1 MKDDRMK
8 LVLGMA
14 GASGSIYAERF
25 IKALFTIEGTT
36 FFICSPASLRVFR
49 EEMECKVSSSK
60 ELLDFI
66 ISKYKIQNTPHRFE
80 IRNFADIGA
89 DIASGSNSWK
99 GMVILPCSMKTI
111 ASINAGMTENLI
123 ERTADV
129 TLKERRTLLLVPRET
144 PYNRI
149 HLKNMLE
156 LHDAGGI
163 ILPASPGFY
172 QMPKTL
178 EDLGDFIGERIFR
191 LLGVEMN
198 LYPRWAPRDH
208 GE

>member
-1 MKDDRMK
+1 MK

-49 EEMECKVSSSK
+49 EEMECKVSSP
-60 ELLDFI
+60 EEILDFI
-66 ISKYKIQNTPHRFE
+66 ASKYKLQTSSQKFE
-80 IRNFADIGA
+80 IRNFSDIGA
-89 DIASGSNSWK
+89 DIASGSNLWK
-99 GMVILPCSMKTI
+99 AMAVLPCSMKTI
-111 ASINAGMTENLI
+111 ASINAGLTENLI
-123 ERTADV
+123 ERAADV
-129 TLKERRTLLLVPRET
+129 TLKERRTLVLVPREA

-156 LHDAGGI
+156 LHDAGGT

-172 QMPKTL
+172 QMPKSL
-178 EDLGDFIGERIFR
+178 EDLGDFIAERVFR
-191 LLGVEMN
+191 LLGMELD
-198 LYPRWAPRDH
+198 LYPRWNPRSSED
-208 GE
+208 

>member
-1 MKDDRMK
+1 MK

-49 EEMECKVSSSK
+49 EEMECKVSSPK
-60 ELLDFI
+60 EILDFI
-66 ISKYKIQNTPHRFE
+66 ASKYKLQTSSQKFE
-80 IRNFADIGA
+80 IRNFSDIGA
-89 DIASGSNSWK
+89 DIASGSNPWK
-99 GMVILPCSMKTI
+99 AMAILPCSMKTI
-111 ASINAGMTENLI
+111 ASINAGLTENLI
-123 ERTADV
+123 ERAADV
-129 TLKERRTLLLVPRET
+129 TLKERRTLVLVPREA

-156 LHDAGGI
+156 LHDAGGT

-172 QMPKTL
+172 QMPKSL
-178 EDLGDFIGERIFR
+178 EDLGDFIAERVFR
-191 LLGVEMN
+191 LLGMELD
-198 LYPRWAPRDH
+198 LYPRWNPRSSED
-208 GE
+208 

>member
-1 MKDDRMK
+1 MK

-66 ISKYKIQNTPHRFE
+66 VSKYEIVDTRHKFE

-89 DIASGSNSWK
+89 DIASGSNVWK
-99 GMVILPCSMKTI
+99 TMVILPCSMKTI
-111 ASINAGMTENLI
+111 ASINAGLTENLI
-123 ERTADV
+123 ERAADV
-129 TLKERRTLLLVPRET
+129 TLKERRTLVVVPREA

-156 LHDAGGI
+156 LHDAGAT

-178 EDLGDFIGERIFR
+178 EDLGDFISERVFR
-191 LLGVEMN
+191 LLGMELN
-198 LYPRWAPRDH
+198 LYPRWNPRNF
-208 GE
+208 EE

>member
-1 MKDDRMK
+1 MK

-49 EEMECKVSSSK
+49 EEMECKVSSPK
-60 ELLDFI
+60 EILDFI
-66 ISKYKIQNTPHRFE
+66 ASKYKLQTSSQKFE
-80 IRNFADIGA
+80 IRNFSDIGA
-89 DIASGSNSWK
+89 DIASGSNPWK
-99 GMVILPCSMKTI
+99 AMTILPCSMKTI
-111 ASINAGMTENLI
+111 ASINAGLTENLI
-123 ERTADV
+123 ERAADV
-129 TLKERRTLLLVPRET
+129 TLKERRTLVLVPREA

-156 LHDAGGI
+156 LHDAGGT

-172 QMPKTL
+172 QMPKSL
-178 EDLGDFIGERIFR
+178 EDLGDFIAERVFR
-191 LLGVEMN
+191 LLGMELD
-198 LYPRWAPRDH
+198 LYPRWAPSKTN
-208 GE
+208 EE

>member
-1 MKDDRMK
+1 MK

-25 IKALFTIEGTT
+25 IKALYTLEGTT
-36 FFICSPASLRVFR
+36 FFICSSASLRVFR
-49 EEMECKVSSSK
+49 EEMECKVSSPW

-66 ISKYKIQNTPHRFE
+66 ENKYAIQNSKHTFE

-89 DIASGSNSWK
+89 DIASGSNPWNA
-99 GMVILPCSMKTI
+99 MAVLPCSMKTI
-111 ASINAGMTENLI
+111 ASINAGLTENLI
-123 ERTADV
+123 ERAADV
-129 TLKERRTLLLVPRET
+129 TLKERRTLVLVPREA

-156 LHDAGGI
+156 LHDAGAT

-178 EDLGDFIGERIFR
+178 EDLGDFISERVFR
-191 LLGVEMN
+191 LLGMELD
-198 LYPRWAPRDH
+198 LYPRWTPRISED
-208 GE
+208 

>member
-1 MKDDRMK
+1 MK
-8 LVLGMA
+8 LVLGIA

-36 FFICSPASLRVFR
+36 FLVCSNASLRVFR

-66 ISKYKIQNTPHRFE
+66 VSKYKIHTTCHRFE
-80 IRNFADIGA
+80 IRSFTDIGA
-89 DIASGSNSWK
+89 DIASGSNFWNA
-99 GMVILPCSMKTI
+99 MVILPCSMKMI
-111 ASINAGMTENLI
+111 ASINAGLTENLI
-123 ERTADV
+123 ERAADV
-129 TLKERRTLLLVPRET
+129 TLKERRNLIIVPRET

-172 QMPKTL
+172 QLPKTL
-178 EDLGDFIGERIFR
+178 EDLGDFISEKVFK
-191 LLGVEMN
+191 LLGMELN
-198 LYPRWAPRDH
+198 LYPPWTPKNI
-208 GE
+208 EE

>member
-1 MKDDRMK
+1 MK

-49 EEMECKVSSSK
+49 EEMECKVSSP
-60 ELLDFI
+60 EEILDFI
-66 ISKYKIQNTPHRFE
+66 ASKYKLQTSSQKFE
-80 IRNFADIGA
+80 IRNFSDIGA
-89 DIASGSNSWK
+89 DIASGSNPWK
-99 GMVILPCSMKTI
+99 AMAILPCSMKTI
-111 ASINAGMTENLI
+111 ASINAGLTENLI
-123 ERTADV
+123 ERAADV
-129 TLKERRTLLLVPRET
+129 TLKERRTLVLVPREA

-156 LHDAGGI
+156 LHDAGGT

-172 QMPKTL
+172 QMPKSL
-178 EDLGDFIGERIFR
+178 EDLGDFIAERVFR
-191 LLGVEMN
+191 LLGMELD
-198 LYPRWAPRDH
+198 LYPRWNPRSSED
-208 GE
+208 